1 MIQPHY
7 LSSQISLDLKIF
19 IIKGLFYIYIIIQI
33 MFGRYSTSITET
45 YTGR

>member
-1 MIQPHY
+1 MIQPHN
-7 LSSQISLDLKIF
+7 LPSQISLDLKIF
-19 IIKGLFYIYIIIQI
+19 IIKGLFYIDIIQI